1 MVAGAL
7 NDIAGK
13 DSFLWLMM
21 GLAVISGFIAMGLK
35 ETAPAVL
42 ARRGNKPAHA

>member
-1 MVAGAL
+1 
-7 NDIAGK
+7 
-13 DSFLWLMM
+13 MM

-42 ARRGNKPAHA
+42 AKRAG